1 VQECDLTLVIFA
13 GPHSLGL
20 VPLVPWSLG
29 PPVHFYPPRWE
40 SSKLATP
47 HPGSLL
53 DSPPATQ
60 GSPSDKTVSRPAS
73 LIQHPHTNHYA
84 VAAFSNNQN
93 RSALPFPVILHIHES
108 PEATLVCPRLRIHFP
123 TCAALQPPFP
133 SSIRPSGYIP
143 PPFKRMSP
151 YTLLG
156 LSRGLRTKSSS
167 HATSVARSRFLK
179 SAEPCFDI

>member
-1 VQECDLTLVIFA
+1 VIFA

-20 VPLVPWSLG
+20 VPVVPWSSGPFLPTALG
-29 PPVHFYPPRWE
+29 KFQVSHSAPCVEAHC
-40 SSKLATP
+40 LI
-47 HPGSLL
+47 HSLPFKVRL
-53 DSPPATQ
+53 PTRLRRA
-60 GSPSDKTVSRPAS
+60 VSRPSS
-73 LIQHPHTNHYA
+73 LIQHPHTNHYP
-84 VAAFSNNQN
+84 VAAFSHNQK

-123 TCAALQPPFP
+123 TSAALQPPLP
-133 SSIRPSGYIP
+133 SIRASDYIP

-151 YTLLG
+151 QTLLG